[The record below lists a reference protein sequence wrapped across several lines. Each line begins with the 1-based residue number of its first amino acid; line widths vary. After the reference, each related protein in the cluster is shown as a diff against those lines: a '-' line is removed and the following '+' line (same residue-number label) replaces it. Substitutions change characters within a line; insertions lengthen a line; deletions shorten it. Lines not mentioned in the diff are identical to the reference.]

1 VTVSRDSLFLW
12 LWIPDLHSASL
23 RLSGTTLESVA
34 RTPRTNIPVDSFT
47 HHKEFFSETAS
58 RTLP

>member
-23 RLSGTTLESVA
+23 RLSGTTLESVG
-34 RTPRTNIPVDSFT
+34 RKN
-47 HHKEFFSETAS
+47 HKKKKQQGH
-58 RTLP
+58 